1 MSRTLNYITLEE
13 ALTVIAG
20 KQISSVSYDSASR
33 KVAETLQQAA
43 RFRYNPDQDLKINL
57 ERLYLDCGH
66 TLLAEAGKNA
76 LEITKKRG
84 IFWGGALNK
93 KDIER
98 IAKNHHLPLVL
109 SVPVRAKDVVESDDP
124 RPVVVRKD
132 SLGINR
138 VYCTR
143 CGRELNATFS
153 LETDDIFRYDP
164 CPDCN

>member
-1 MSRTLNYITLEE
+1 
-13 ALTVIAG
+13 LTVIAG

-57 ERLYLDCGH
+57 TKLYLDCGH
-66 TLLAEAGKNA
+66 SLLAEAGSNA
-76 LEITKKRG
+76 VEISEKRG

-98 IAKNHHLPLVL
+98 IAKNHHLPLIL
-109 SVPVRAKDVVESDDP
+109 SVPVKVKDVVESDDP

-143 CGRELNATFS
+143 CGRELNAKFS
-153 LETDDIFRYDP
+153 LETDDTFSYDP